1 MSIFN
6 KYIALFI
13 LLLLM
18 QELVHAQQPL
28 QVINSGGNYGQ
39 AGRGVQAAGKKT
51 DSLQRRDKNA
61 DSITIYFKYYNSNE
75 IQKLDSSINDFYV
88 HYPIPY
94 TSYNLGNLGTAS
106 KSYLF
111 DANKQIGWD
120 DGFHA
125 YDGYNYTLEGTPFY
139 QTTRP
144 YTEFGYLLGGKGE
157 QMVEVKHTQ
166 NKGQQLNFSF
176 EYRFSN
182 SPGNVKN
189 QNANM
194 NNMRITAHFQ
204 SKRMRYE
211 SYFTMLFNTTAAS
224 ENGGLKNAALLDSLS
239 LNDPFELDTRL
250 GVSGAS
256 FRNPFNTS
264 IATGT
269 TYNRNTFDWKQTYDF
284 GQKDSIVKDTM
295 VTHLFY
301 PRLRF
306 QNEIKLQSSQ
316 FSFADANPNSVNYL
330 NYFGVVY
337 DTTAPLKVVDNWKV
351 FSNEFSLISFPEK
364 MNSNQYL
371 QVGAGYAQMMANFNG
386 AATWNNYDIYGI
398 GRYKNKTRN
407 QLWDLLATGKLYLN
421 GFHAGDFNVQ
431 AALSRKLTK
440 GGTFLQLSFQNLNR
454 TPSLNT
460 LGITQFP
467 INAFK
472 PIIKEN
478 TTQFD
483 GMVGNKAAGWNA
495 SISYQ
500 LVQNFQYYSNGFQPV
515 VYGSILNYIRGQVEH
530 KVGISSHWNWYNQIT
545 MQVVDPNAPL
555 HIPFIVTRQRLAFE
569 GNFYKNL
576 NLSTGLEVIYHSN
589 YQADAYMPFTG
600 QFYLQNSFTT
610 QNRPTANAY
619 LNFMI
624 KRFKGYIRLENLNT
638 LLPTSKSLGTSYNF
652 TAQNYPSLGMW
663 FRVGI
668 WWNFIN

>member
-6 KYIALFI
+6 KYISLFI
-13 LLLLM
+13 VLLLTHG
-18 QELVHAQQPL
+18 LVHAQQPL

-39 AGRGVQAAGKKT
+39 AGRGVQTPKKT

-61 DSITIYFKYYNSNE
+61 DSITIYYKFYNNNE
-75 IQKLDSSINDFYV
+75 IQKLDSSINDFYA

-94 TSYNLGNLGTAS
+94 TSYNLGNLGTAT

-111 DANKQIGWD
+111 NTNKQIGWD

-166 NKGQQLNFSF
+166 NKQQQLNFSF

-204 SKRMRYE
+204 SKRKRYE
-211 SYFTMLFNTTAAS
+211 SFFTMLFNTTASS

-250 GVSGAS
+250 GVSGSS

-269 TYNRNTFDWKQTYDF
+269 TYNKNTFAWKQTYDF
-284 GQKDSIVKDTM
+284 GQKDSIVKDTI

-316 FSFADANPNSVNYL
+316 FGFQDANPNAANYL
-330 NYFGVVY
+330 QYFGVRY
-337 DTTAPLKVVDNWKV
+337 DSTATLKIVDNWKI
-351 FSNEFSLISFPEK
+351 FSNEFSLVSFPEK
-364 MNSNQYL
+364 MNSNQFL
-371 QVGAGYAQMMANFNG
+371 QLGAGYAQMTANFNG
-386 AATWNNYDIYGI
+386 VEAWNNYDIYGL
-398 GRYKNKTRN
+398 GVYKNKTRN

-421 GFHAGDFNVQ
+421 GFHSGDFSAQ
-431 AALSRKLTK
+431 ASLSRVLTK
-440 GGTFLQLSFQNLNR
+440 AGTYIQLSFQNLNR
-454 TPSLNT
+454 TPSVNT

-467 INAFK
+467 INALK
-472 PIIKEN
+472 SITKEN
-478 TTQFD
+478 ATVLE
-483 GMVGNKAAGWNA
+483 GIIGNKVAGWNA
-495 SISYQ
+495 SVNYQ
-500 LVQNFQYYSNGFQPV
+500 LIQNFQYYSSGFQPV
-515 VYGSILNYIRGQVEH
+515 VYGTVLNYIRGQVEN
-530 KVGISSHWNWYNQIT
+530 KMGLSKHWYWYNQIT

-576 NLSTGLEVIYHSN
+576 NLSTGLEVIYHTN

-638 LLPTSKSLGTSYNF
+638 LLPTSKSMGTAYNF